1 MDKRR
6 EKEYNITRSIF
17 SRDQICHAPTVNI
30 NFDQSGIASACC
42 YNRQHILGKYPENSL
57 MEMWKGER
65 ADQLRAF
72 IKEGDL
78 SHGCQLCEKQ
88 IDGGNY
94 HGVRA
99 RHFDNYASRPSNI
112 IKRLT
117 GRSNELQMPQCMEFE
132 LSNICNLEC
141 AMCNGHFSS
150 LIRKNREHLPALEDP
165 YDDAFVEQLIPFLPH
180 LQDAKF
186 LGGEPFLVPIYY
198 KIWDKIAQHNP
209 NIRIHITT
217 NGTVYNNRVKGVLE
231 KLRCGIV
238 ISVDSI
244 VKETYESI
252 RINADYER
260 VMTNINHFREYARST
275 GNWFSFAT
283 CPIINNWKEMP
294 NLLRYCN
301 ANQTYAYFNTV
312 FNPSLLSLRSLTSEE
327 LLEIISYFEKQSF
340 SGYGTI
346 QQHNNKVFTGLINQL
361 KEWERE
367 KTTEG
372 DY

>member
-1 MDKRR
+1 MDRR
-6 EKEYNITRSIF
+6 RIEEYNATRSVF
-17 SRDQICHAPTVNI
+17 SRGTICHAPTVNI

-57 MEMWKGER
+57 MEMWKGEQ
-65 ADQLRAF
+65 ANQLRAF
-72 IKEGDL
+72 IKQGNF

-141 AMCNGHFSS
+141 TMCNGHFSS
-150 LIRKNREHLPALEDP
+150 LIRKNREGLTELENP

-180 LQDAKF
+180 LRDAKF

-198 KIWDKIAQHNP
+198 KIWEKMVKHNP
-209 NIRIHITT
+209 RIRVHITT

-231 KLRCGIV
+231 NLRCGIIV
-238 ISVDSI
+238 SIDSI
-244 VKETYESI
+244 VKETYEKI
-252 RINADYER
+252 RVNASYDR
-260 VMTNINHFREYARST
+260 VMANVVQFRKYARST
-275 GNWFSFAT
+275 GNWFSFAV
-283 CPIINNWKEMP
+283 CPMTSNWQEMP
-294 NLLRYCN
+294 DLIRYCN
-301 ANQTYAYFNTV
+301 KNKTFVCFNTV
-312 FNPSLLSLRSLTSEE
+312 YNPEELSLQSYSSKQLC
-327 LLEIISYFEKQSF
+327 EIVEYYEAQQFD
-340 SGYGTI
+340 GYGFLYR
-346 QQHNNKVFTGLINQL
+346 QNKKVFGGLINQL
-361 KEWERE
+361 KEWERDNKNVE
-367 KTTEG
+367 
-372 DY
+372 